1 MRISDWISDVCSS
14 DLPVSVALDRYAAIG
29 KSARNAWALRVSG
42 GTDTVA
48 ASPGLA
54 VSFYG
59 QAGIIGD
66 RAHDG
71 YADRWNKMDTPIG
84 AGCGE
89 HGRAPCRERGC
100 QYVYNS
106 VAAVSLKTKIK

>member
-42 GTDTVA
+42 GADTVA
-48 ASPGLA
+48 VSPGLA
-54 VSFYG
+54 ASFYG
-59 QAGIIGD
+59 QAGIIGA

-71 YADRWNKMDTPIG
+71 YADGWIKMETPIG
-84 AGCGE
+84 AGSGLRI
-89 HGRAPCRERGC
+89 HAGAGLWAGAQPDRKSTRL
-100 QYVYNS
+100 NS
-106 VAAVSLKTKIK
+106 SH